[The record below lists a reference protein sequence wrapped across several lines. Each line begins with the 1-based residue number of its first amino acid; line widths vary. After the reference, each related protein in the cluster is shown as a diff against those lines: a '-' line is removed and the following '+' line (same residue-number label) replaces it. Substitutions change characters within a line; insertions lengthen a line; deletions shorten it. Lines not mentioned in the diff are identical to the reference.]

1 MAQESTK
8 KQLGQHW
15 LHDIKVLDNIV
26 NNAGVQSGDTVLEVG
41 PGLGTLT
48 ARLLKKGATVIA
60 IEFDQDLAPKLKS
73 NLTKQLGENVCQNLK
88 VYEQDILKF
97 NFSELPK
104 NYKLVANIPYYL
116 TSHLLR
122 ILTESDNPPIMSA
135 ILVQKEV
142 AERVCAEPG
151 SMSILSVAVQAYF
164 EVSLGEVVKAEL
176 FTPPPKVDSQVLIL
190 NLKKDP
196 IVAKGQQQNFFKIVK
211 AGFSERRKKLRSS
224 LSGGLHISKDEAD
237 SLLINANID
246 PNLRAQNLT
255 LKEWAELSKTF
266 N

>member
-1 MAQESTK
+1 MAQESPK

-15 LHDIKVLDNIV
+15 LHDIRVLDGIV
-26 NNAGVQSGDTVLEVG
+26 NDAGVQPGDIVLEVG

-48 ARLLKKGATVIA
+48 ARLLKKGAIVIA
-60 IEFDQDLAPKLKS
+60 VEFDQDLAPKLKT
-73 NLTKQLGENVCQNLK
+73 NLIKQLGENICQNLT
-88 VYEQDILKF
+88 VVEQDILKF
-97 NFSELPK
+97 NFAGLPK

-122 ILTESDNPPIMSA
+122 ILTENNNPPKKAA

-142 AERVCAEPG
+142 AERVCAKPG
-151 SMSILSVAVQAYF
+151 SMSLLSVAVQAYF
-164 EVSLGEVVKAEL
+164 DTSLGEVVNAEL

-190 NLKKDP
+190 NLKNDP
-196 IVAKGQQQNFFKIVK
+196 IVTKEQQQKFFKVVK

-237 SLLINANID
+237 SLLINASID

-255 LKEWAELSKTF
+255 LKEWIELSKTI
-266 N
+266 